1 MPVNQKTFNR
11 IADGIKR
18 FQPLIESAKS
28 RDINESDTVVLL
40 IGVLSEVLGYD
51 RYTEV
56 TTEKAYKGTYCDLA
70 LKVNDKIEILIEA
83 KAVGIELKDA
93 HIKQAVDYASN
104 GGLDWVILTNGIN
117 WKVYKM
123 IFAKPVQSILAYEFN
138 FLELSHKKEE
148 DLERLALICREALS
162 KNALGDFF
170 EQRQATNRFMLGN
183 LLFEEGVLNQIRK
196 ELKQVYPDLKVSK
209 EEIAKIIANEVVKR
223 EVLESEE
230 ANEAKKKI
238 AKANRKVMK
247 LKGERAKEETVTPV
261 IEANEETQPQQ

>member
-1 MPVNQKTFNR
+1 MPVNQKTFSR
-11 IADGIKR
+11 IADGVKK
-18 FQPLIESAKS
+18 FQPLIDSAKS

-40 IGVLSEVLGYD
+40 IGILSEVLGYD

-138 FLELSHKKEE
+138 FLELKHKNEE
-148 DLERLALICREALS
+148 DLERLALFSREAIH

-230 ANEAKKKI
+230 SNEAKKKI
-238 AKANRKVMK
+238 AKANRKVVK
-247 LKGERAKEETVTPV
+247 QKGERAKEETISPV
-261 IEANEETQPQQ
+261 IEASEETQPQQ